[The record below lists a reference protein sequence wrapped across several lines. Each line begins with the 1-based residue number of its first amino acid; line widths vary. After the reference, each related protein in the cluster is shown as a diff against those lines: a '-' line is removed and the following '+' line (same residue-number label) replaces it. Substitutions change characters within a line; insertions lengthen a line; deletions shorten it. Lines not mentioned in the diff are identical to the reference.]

1 MVNGSNA
8 GDAKVRAMPDS
19 PKPAPTPAQL
29 ERYAQ
34 FFNGS
39 KAMRYLG
46 ATLSFPSS
54 DRVLVTLDAISPE
67 MRGGLGT
74 SAVNGAVLA
83 GLFDLAIGCTP
94 ALIDPTRRTA
104 TIQLSMS
111 FERAVTG
118 NRITVEA
125 GIDSAG
131 GSTIFSSARLFDE
144 AGNVCARCQGVCRMS
159 NKPWESTTGPLT

>member
-1 MVNGSNA
+1 
-8 GDAKVRAMPDS
+8 MPDDT
-19 PKPAPTPAQL
+19 KPTPTPAQL
-29 ERYAQ
+29 ARYAQ
-34 FFNGS
+34 FFNES

-46 ATLSFPSS
+46 ARLSFPSS
-54 DRVLVTLDAISPE
+54 DRVLITLDPISPE

-111 FERAVTG
+111 FERPATG
-118 NRITVEA
+118 NRVTVEA
-125 GIDSAG
+125 SIDSAG
-131 GSTIFSSARLFDE
+131 GSTVFSSARVLDE
-144 AGNVCARCQGVCRMS
+144 AGNVCARCQGLCRLS
-159 NKPWESTTGPLT
+159 NKPWDSGESPLLP